1 MRAKKENGNVRCVS
15 RFKKGKRRSFMYIAG
30 RRCFLTFTALF
41 VALLPQAT
49 AAETVRR
56 PTAAAEVWVRTELY
70 FGTNKITGEVTDAEF
85 SSFVDTEVT
94 RLFPDGLTLL
104 TGYGQF
110 RNSNGVLI
118 REKSHVLILL
128 YPPQMQDANKKVQEI
143 RDLYKKAH
151 GQESVLR
158 VDSFSF
164 VSF

>member
-1 MRAKKENGNVRCVS
+1 MNRS
-15 RFKKGKRRSFMYIAG
+15 RRSFLTTAAL
-30 RRCFLTFTALF
+30 FLTF
-41 VALLPQAT
+41 LPQVSAT
-49 AAETVRR
+49 ESVKR

-70 FGTNKITGEVTDAEF
+70 FGTSKLNGEVTDAEF
-85 SSFVDTEVT
+85 SSFVDSEVT

-110 RNSNGVLI
+110 KNSNGQLI
-118 REKSHVLILL
+118 REKSHLLILF
-128 YPPQMQDANKKVQEI
+128 YPPQTQDANKKIQDI
-143 RDLYKKAH
+143 RGLYKQLH